1 MIGAVAGGLLGGVAS
16 GLGTYFAAKE
26 QASAAK
32 RGVKEQGRQ
41 FDYQKGL
48 AEPVYN
54 DGRAASGLLN
64 AVYGVGYGDN
74 QGQLAGDRAQF
85 TQNFESS
92 PIYQQYY
99 QNAIQNANQGIE
111 RNASATGRLNSGQTL
126 MALSDRAGNLAGNT
140 LNSYM
145 GGIQGIAQQGNNA
158 MNSLTGSSQNY
169 GNAAAQGA
177 YNVGN
182 ANAAGY
188 MGMGNTVN
196 NTLGDI
202 AQGYGQQQGY
212 GAQGSSGYASM
223 SGYGPQNIVP
233 NSYYGG

>member
-1 MIGAVAGGLLGGVAS
+1 MLGALASLAGGVAS
-16 GLGTYFAAKE
+16 GVGSYYGAKAQADAANKATKL
-26 QASAAK
+26 QK
-32 RGVKEQGRQ
+32 QQ
-41 FDYQKGL
+41 FNYQKGL

-64 AVYGVGYGDN
+64 TVYGVGYDGN
-74 QGQLAGDRAQF
+74 QSGLAQDRGQF

-99 QNAIQNANQGIE
+99 QNAIENANQGIE

-140 LNSYM
+140 LGQYM

-196 NTLGDI
+196 NTLQDI
-202 AQGYGQQQGY
+202 MQGRGQQAGGQ
-212 GAQGSSGYASM
+212 QSTSGYAA
-223 SGYGPQNIVP
+223 P
-233 NSYYGG
+233 NFGGFY

>member
-1 MIGAVAGGLLGGVAS
+1 MLGAIAGGLLGGVAS
-16 GLGTYFAAKE
+16 GLGTYYAAKE
-26 QASAAK
+26 QAGAAK
-32 RGVKEQGRQ
+32 KATEEQKRQ

-64 AVYGVGYGDN
+64 TVYGVGYDGN
-74 QGQLAGDRAQF
+74 QSGLAQDRGQF

-99 QNAIQNANQGIE
+99 QNAIENANQGIE

-140 LNSYM
+140 LNQYM

-196 NTLGDI
+196 NTLQDI
-202 AQGYGQQQGY
+202 VQQRGQQ
-212 GAQGSSGYASM
+212 STSGYAA
-223 SGYGPQNIVP
+223 P
-233 NSYYGG
+233 NFRGLY